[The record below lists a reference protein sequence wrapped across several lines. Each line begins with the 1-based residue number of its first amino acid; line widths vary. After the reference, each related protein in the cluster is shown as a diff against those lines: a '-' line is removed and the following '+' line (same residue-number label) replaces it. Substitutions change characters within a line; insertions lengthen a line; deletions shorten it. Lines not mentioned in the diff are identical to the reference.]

1 MKLYPLTVI
10 DFQDM
15 FPTDKA
21 CYEYLCL
28 VKWPDGFI
36 CPHCSHKA
44 CWKIRNFKLKCKRCR
59 RDISVTAG
67 TIFQDLHK
75 PLRIFFQAMWYVVC
89 QKQGVS
95 ALGLK
100 SILGLGSYRTAWS
113 WLHKLR
119 TAMVR
124 PGRDLLSGVVE
135 VDETL
140 VGGEERGGK
149 RGRGTDKKELVL
161 VAVED
166 QSDRINKGMGRIRLK
181 HIPNASGETLEEAV
195 CELVA
200 PRSIIRTDGWR
211 GYSGLK
217 SKGFTHIVV
226 KHTEQEPGED
236 PTPLVHRIASL
247 LKRWLLG
254 THQGGQ
260 RFTHL
265 HYYLDEFTFRFNRR
279 KSRSRGLLFY
289 RLVQQALQVDPAPL
303 SSLKSSA
310 NPQVA

>member
-1 MKLYPLTVI
+1 MKLYPLDVI

-21 CYEYLCL
+21 CYEYLSM
-28 VKWPDGFI
+28 VRWPEGFV
-36 CPHCSHKA
+36 CPHCKNSEA
-44 CWKIRNFKLKCKRCR
+44 WKLKHHLMRCKKCKK
-59 RDISVTAG
+59 DISITAG
-67 TIFQDLHK
+67 TIFQDLRK
-75 PLRIFFQAMWYVVC
+75 PMRLMFQSLWYIVC

-100 SILGLGSYRTAWS
+100 DILGLGSYQTAWS

-124 PGRDLLSGVVE
+124 PGRDLLSGTVE

-140 VGGEERGGK
+140 VGGERSGR
-149 RGRGTDKKELVL
+149 RGRGAEGKELVL

-166 QSDRINKGMGRIRLK
+166 DNKKGIGRIRLK
-181 HIPNASGETLEEAV
+181 HIPDASGITLEKAIS
-195 CELVA
+195 ELIA
-200 PRSIIRTDGWR
+200 PLSTVRTDGWR
-211 GYSGLK
+211 GYNGLGK
-217 SKGFTHIVV
+217 KGYNHVV
-226 KHTEQEPGED
+226 VNHTEQKPGED
-236 PTPLVHRIASL
+236 STPLVHRIASL

-254 THQGGQ
+254 THQGAQ
-260 RFTHL
+260 HFSHL

-279 KSRSRGLLFY
+279 TSRSRGQLFY

-303 SSLKSSA
+303 ASLKA
-310 NPQVA
+310 N

>member
-1 MKLYPLTVI
+1 
-10 DFQDM
+10 M
-15 FPTDKA
+15 FPTEKA
-21 CYEYLCL
+21 CYEYLYL

-36 CPHCSHKA
+36 CPHCSHTA
-44 CWKIRNFKLKCKRCR
+44 CWKIRNFKLKCKKCGRH
-59 RDISVTAG
+59 ISVTAG
-67 TIFQDLHK
+67 TVFQDLHK
-75 PLRIFFQAMWYVVC
+75 PLRIIFQAMWYIVC

-124 PGRDLLSGVVE
+124 PGRDLLSGTVE

-140 VGGEERGGK
+140 VGGKEHGGK
-149 RGRGTDKKELVL
+149 RGRGTGKKELVL

-166 QSDRINKGMGRIRLK
+166 KDEEGMGRIRLK
-181 HIPNASGETLEEAV
+181 HVPNASGKTLEKAI

-200 PRSIIRTDGWR
+200 LGSTVKTDGWK
-211 GYSGLK
+211 GYGGLE
-217 SKGFTHIVV
+217 SKGFTHVVV
-226 KHTEQEPGED
+226 KHTEQELGED
-236 PTPLVHRIASL
+236 PTPLVHRVASL

-254 THQGGQ
+254 THQGSQ
-260 RFTHL
+260 RFFHL

-289 RLVQQALQVDPAPL
+289 RLVQQALEVEPAPL
-303 SSLKSSA
+303 SSLKA
-310 NPQVA
+310 V